1 MAILFTNNATTNLA
15 ASILSTDTSFTV
27 LSGTGSLFPNP
38 TNGDYFL
45 VTLIGISGSPIEIV
59 KCTARSTD
67 TFTVVRAQEGTT
79 ASAFNGGDQVQL
91 RITAGVMNGA
101 AQSGLAS
108 GGLTENTQNISTSYT
123 ISTNRN
129 ALSVGPI
136 TVASGQ
142 AVTVPSGSRWVIL

>member
-101 AQSGLAS
+101 AQAGLAS